1 MNQKKNKKLN
11 KKRKVPMRT
20 CIFCRKKQPK
30 KDMIRL
36 VLNQEDKP
44 IVDTSGKQSG
54 RGANLCA
61 NIDCFQGAL
70 SNKSFGRAW
79 RTNIAH
85 EDLSSL
91 KKDFQKEID
100 RRRFR
105 KDKDSV
111 VIRVKNKDLKKKTG
125 KDMVKSKTKINKSG
139 N

>member
-1 MNQKKNKKLN
+1 
-11 KKRKVPMRT
+11 MRT

-36 VLNQEDKP
+36 VLNDEDKP
-44 IVDTSGKQSG
+44 VVDISGKQSG

-79 RTNIAH
+79 RARIAH
-85 EDLSSL
+85 EDLARL
-91 KKDFQKEID
+91 EKDFQKEID

-105 KDKDSV
+105 KNKDSV
-111 VIRVKNKDLKKKTG
+111 VIRVKNKDIKEKIC
-125 KDMVKSKTKINKSG
+125 KDMVKSRTKINKSG
-139 N
+139 NKR